1 MAGAYFGQPVEGF
14 VPGGTHVTV
23 YLIPVF
29 EGRLLAFDVTARE
42 ARGRWL
48 PWDVLAW
55 GGNPYEA
62 ASALADDWCGGAISD
77 LRIVDVMSFGVEGE
91 GWELAT
97 IFRAELAQAPAGD
110 DVRTP
115 HVYGRGEYDAIGNF
129 DPVDLARWVEASPP
143 GGGGRSASKL
153 VF

>member
-1 MAGAYFGQPVEGF
+1 M
-14 VPGGTHVTV
+14 
-23 YLIPVF
+23 
-29 EGRLLAFDVTARE
+29 
-42 ARGRWL
+42 
-48 PWDVLAW
+48 LAW

-62 ASALADDWCGGAISD
+62 ASALADDWCAGAISD

-110 DVRTP
+110 EVRTP
-115 HVYGRGEYDAIGNF
+115 HLYGRGEYDAIGNF
-129 DPVDLARWVEASPP
+129 DPVDLARWVEASSGA
-143 GGGGRSASKL
+143 GGDRSGNRL